1 MMSGMSAYPGRQVI
15 TPCPDTV
22 MTKYSKAFV
31 CALHEESATDHF
43 KQPSRFLG
51 SHNPQ
56 YEIFYIYPASGR
68 LDLPWSM
75 QTVSFLCSLLVD
87 GSTKTKLP
95 GLICKTV
102 AVISDLIPVFQNNFS
117 RVHQSLLFARFI
129 CSVNTETQS
138 SIKGSVL
145 QSFGGFFF

>member
-1 MMSGMSAYPGRQVI
+1 MDIPLQRHLPNTLRQNKLLLVSI
-15 TPCPDTV
+15 SFRRSQCHLP
-22 MTKYSKAFV
+22 Y
-31 CALHEESATDHF
+31 F

-102 AVISDLIPVFQNNFS
+102 AEISDLIPVFQNNFS

-145 QSFGGFFF
+145 QSFGGLFVC